1 MIFYIWLSSQSS
13 SPKCSCPARTTKRR
27 FRRLLLLYD
36 NISFCPYYFLSI
48 VTSLCAFWTRS
59 YLNYNLTKD
68 DEPNDR
74 LGIAAALPL
83 HSRFALYKYR
93 LSYSRMPT
101 STLLLLQKNTAP
113 CGAAHFLRWSSQ
125 TLDIYVPVR
134 VSTRIVSPSLTNS
147 GTWSV

>member
-1 MIFYIWLSSQSS
+1 MFYIWVLSQSS

-27 FRRLLLLYD
+27 FRHLLPLLD
-36 NISFCPYYFLSI
+36 NISFCPYYFSLSPHLLREFWARKSFKFSLVNTPTQMTVSI
-48 VTSLCAFWTRS
+48 VKQTPTFSCLLFLVYLVPHNSISTSPF
-59 YLNYNLTKD
+59 
-68 DEPNDR
+68 
-74 LGIAAALPL
+74 
-83 HSRFALYKYR
+83 
-93 LSYSRMPT
+93 LS
-101 STLLLLQKNTAP
+101 QKNTAP